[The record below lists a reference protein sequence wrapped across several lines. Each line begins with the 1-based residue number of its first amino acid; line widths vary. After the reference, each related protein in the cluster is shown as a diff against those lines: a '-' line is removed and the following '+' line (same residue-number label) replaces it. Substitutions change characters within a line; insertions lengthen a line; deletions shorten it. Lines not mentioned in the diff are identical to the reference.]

1 MFTRDYL
8 PWALAATL
16 LAPAVARADMSPAEK
31 DKERAEIRKEV
42 GATLSKRYKQQP
54 GGKAQIGKATG
65 YAVLTNFGMKI
76 LVAGDGSGKDIAFD
90 KSGKETS

>member
-1 MFTRDYL
+1 MFTRSCL

-16 LAPAVARADMSPAEK
+16 LAPMVARADMSPAEK